1 MERPTHCLR
10 RAGAIRCNISPDGRF
25 LGILSHN
32 RSGRTFSIVD
42 LRTGQCRELQ
52 ANLNYSMSQA
62 CVFSPDSQF
71 MASPYQHI
79 LWDMTDPDNMKR
91 QALEMCDGRMPELC
105 AISDTRLARYY
116 VGGFVCLYRLDGSR
130 VAQLWHSIWYEPGV
144 ALSPRWFA
152 VSGTE
157 PRLYDAET
165 GAMHVGLDAVRLT
178 LGRCRFAPGNDDLL
192 VCCGA
197 ADMQDLVGSHVF
209 RSGTGKR
216 LLSLPGYVIDVLP
229 GGLLA
234 TALPASAGDAGDV
247 THTTVYDMETGAAL
261 LMFGLLA
268 DVFFFCAQLGG
279 AAHTDVP
286 AIELACNASGRVLLP
301 AHCLHHRANVA
312 CNVAQDTLVVRRYD
326 HIYVYDM
333 ARPTKL
339 LLLAL
344 LRRPRRLPPEALRA
358 VWLRCCTDPSRRV

>member
-1 MERPTHCLR
+1 MERPAHCLR

-25 LGILSHN
+25 LGILSSN
-32 RSGRTFSIVD
+32 QRGRTFSIAD

-52 ANLNYSMSQA
+52 ANLNCMMSQA
-62 CVFSPDSQF
+62 CVFSPNSRF

-91 QALEMCDGRMPELC
+91 QVLEMCDNRMPQLC

-116 VGGFVCLYRLDGSR
+116 VGGFVCLYRFDGSR

-157 PRLYDAET
+157 PTLYNAET
-165 GAMHVGLDAVRLT
+165 GLMHVGLDAVGLT
-178 LGRCRFAPGNDDLL
+178 LGSCRFAPGKEDLL

-197 ADMQDLVGSHVF
+197 ANMQHLVGSHVF
-209 RSGTGKR
+209 CSGTGKR

-234 TALPASAGDAGDV
+234 TAEILPATAGEAGDV

-261 LMFGLLA
+261 LVFDLLA
-268 DVFFFCAQLGG
+268 DVFFFCARLGG

-286 AIELACNASGRVLLP
+286 GDELVRNVSGRVLLP
-301 AHCLHHRANVA
+301 AHCLQYKTYVA
-312 CNVAQDTLVVRRYD
+312 CSVAQDTLVVRRYD

-333 ARPTKL
+333 ARPSKL

-344 LRRPRRLPPEALRA
+344 LRRPRHLSPEALRA
-358 VWLRCCTDPSRRV
+358 VWLRCCTSRCV